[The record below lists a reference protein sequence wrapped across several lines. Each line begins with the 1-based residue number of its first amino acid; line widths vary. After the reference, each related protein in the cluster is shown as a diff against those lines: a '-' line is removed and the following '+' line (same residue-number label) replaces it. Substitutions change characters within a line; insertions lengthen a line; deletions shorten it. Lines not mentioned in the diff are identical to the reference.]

1 MSPTLLLFYCSSG
14 CRFVF
19 IIIIILPTYV
29 DTESNSAV
37 GGRDYR
43 YNFLL
48 CYWSLNSMT
57 THSFEK
63 ISLLEGWN
71 LINQVDVIS
80 LLESYLNSSTA
91 SDKDKLKINIRNYIE
106 LTTLIMSKE
115 TMYVCIRGNHHLLG
129 ASVIHQWHI

>member
-19 IIIIILPTYV
+19 IIIILPAYV

-43 YNFLL
+43 YNFLV

-63 ISLLEGWN
+63 T
-71 LINQVDVIS
+71 NQVDVIS

-115 TMYVCIRGNHHLLG
+115 TVYVCIRGNHYLLG

>member
-37 GGRDYR
+37 CGRDYR

-115 TMYVCIRGNHHLLG
+115 TVYVCIRGNHHLLG
-129 ASVIHQWHI
+129 ASVVHQWHI